1 MLALLKKLGS
11 SCWGDHEW
19 LYRTSERGLWLECR
33 HCGEVSQGIDLPAAQ
48 YRRTQDAVASAH
60 RIGGVP
66 PARQATAAVQDDATV
81 SPALVRKL
89 TALRGSGT
97 ASPASAAQHALWV
110 TPMATTDAERRW
122 LQAWRQMSPEMR
134 TRAERLVA
142 ELGMHDTSRDV
153 AHAS

>member
-33 HCGEVSQGIDLPAAQ
+33 QCGRVSQGFDLPAAQ

-66 PARQATAAVQDDATV
+66 PARQATATAASQGEAAV
-81 SPALVRKL
+81 SPSVVRNIS
-89 TALRGSGT
+89 ALRAQAAG
-97 ASPASAAQHALWV
+97 AAQSQPAMWV
-110 TPMATTDAERRW
+110 TPIATSEAERRW
-122 LQAWRQMSPEMR
+122 LQAWRQMSPEAR
-134 TRAERLVA
+134 ARAERLVA
-142 ELGMHDTSRDV
+142 RLAARDAARRV